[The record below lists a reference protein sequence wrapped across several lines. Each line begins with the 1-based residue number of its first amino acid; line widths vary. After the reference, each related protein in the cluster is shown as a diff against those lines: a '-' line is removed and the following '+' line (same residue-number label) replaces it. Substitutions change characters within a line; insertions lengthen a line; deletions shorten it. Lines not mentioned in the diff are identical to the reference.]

1 MAQTSRFVLAA
12 QLQLKG
18 PTRAQVNAIVNRV
31 NKQLKGIQ
39 TPDILNGTQ
48 AAKNAAKINAGL
60 SQVQKGVNKTQQ
72 SAQKLNNTFARLQQR
87 FKQRFLDA
95 TVFSAANAAI
105 VTVTAAFQNAFGEAI
120 KFEREMVRV
129 AQVTGKTAAEMAGLQ
144 STITKL
150 ATSFGSSSSELA
162 ETSVVLSQAGLN
174 ARQTEI
180 ALKAIQA
187 TDLAPTFNNMADT
200 AEGAIAILG
209 QFGGSVNDLT
219 AQLGSINAVAG
230 QFAVSSSDI
239 IDAVK
244 RGGSAFASAGGS
256 LEEFIALFTSVRS
269 TTREGAAQIATGLR
283 TIFTRIQRPQ
293 TLEYFRELGVELTD
307 VTGKLVAPF
316 EAVRRLA
323 KAFGDLEKGDTK
335 LIAVAEQ
342 LGGTRQVTRVLPLL
356 QQFAKSED
364 ALQVAVNG
372 TNSLFE
378 DRDKVLNTFQNR
390 LKRLTESFREF
401 GRALTGEAGAVGLA
415 IESLTVI
422 IRGTTQAFQQI
433 TGVLP
438 KGAAGFAALGVA
450 VGVAGKAFFGLN
462 TQMALVTGGLTALS
476 LALSTIGGEGSG
488 FSQNMQNIAT
498 SLTGVTVAVLG
509 AVTALKQLGGLS
521 SLGNIA
527 SDGLFQNK
535 FRGSVAA
542 NRQAR
547 AGGFTPGQGLR
558 LQAGGERAL
567 DAAGGAGVGLAAF
580 AATAAIFQR
589 TNKAL
594 EEYNKEVESGSMI
607 QAGAAAVQLQA
618 NKDLDNAGAALSA
631 GVGAVASVFLGPVA
645 GQLVGAVTGVV
656 TEMLFQTQIMK
667 DLAAFYRDI
676 WSNLTGGIIHSTQRI
691 AEMGETAAL
700 ANKSSQEFEQS
711 MKDLDKAVKT
721 FTEENKGERLTG
733 KDAADIFSKEFAGEL
748 SSLNRLNE
756 KIQKLSQDTADLSAE
771 EKKALE
777 AAKEARSQGEEQLK
791 GGLAFLFKNLSL
803 DGTKDFEEAIKSLDA
818 ETRAY
823 LLRYMGYNEAEKIF
837 QEQRAAVEAQL
848 ISAIEDAARKR
859 YDAELKLGEATR
871 GRIEKEIEAREL
883 IAQYGG
889 AEFTSSQRTGLILG
903 GANAGASASGISS
916 LTTGSPQELRKR
928 SEEIAKELQEVR
940 DNIALFAPDEESG
953 AKKRLEDREKEL
965 LRLNE
970 QTYTVTKELIKQK
983 QEELKIIEAKNRRE
997 QEGLEAAIAGDF
1009 DKLFQAQAAQG
1020 ATAAISLG
1028 DDKLAR
1034 AFGQTAI
1041 AAAFTDLKALQGQG
1055 VNSLFG
1061 KSIGGQGGLLQ
1072 SAASAGLAG
1081 VGITDP
1087 RAAGV
1092 LAGTTV
1098 EQNALNTEIRDLA
1111 STLPLAG
1118 QVLQDSAAKQVEA
1131 ADKQLAAA
1139 NANAVRAGADLTQ
1152 VSRFATGGSVFRKRG
1167 TDTVPAMLTPGEFVV
1182 NAKAVRRGNNLNLLR
1197 QMNGGGGG
1205 AVNGGTQ
1212 YLAGGGQV
1220 QSGGVLSIDGL
1231 SKLTATLDR
1240 FSTSFSESV
1249 TKLQNLSLQ
1258 VTIAPTSVNVNLSG
1272 GEFIRNLTDGLRQEL
1287 FVEVG
1292 RQIQNYKATEGG
1304 SLQETSSNL
1313 PSFT

>member
-1 MAQTSRFVLAA
+1 M
-12 QLQLKG
+12 
-18 PTRAQVNAIVNRV
+18 
-31 NKQLKGIQ
+31 
-39 TPDILNGTQ
+39 
-48 AAKNAAKINAGL
+48 
-60 SQVQKGVNKTQQ
+60 
-72 SAQKLNNTFARLQQR
+72 
-87 FKQRFLDA
+87 
-95 TVFSAANAAI
+95 
-105 VTVTAAFQNAFGEAI
+105 
-120 KFEREMVRV
+120 
-129 AQVTGKTAAEMAGLQ
+129 
-144 STITKL
+144 
-150 ATSFGSSSSELA
+150 
-162 ETSVVLSQAGLN
+162 
-174 ARQTEI
+174 
-180 ALKAIQA
+180 
-187 TDLAPTFNNMADT
+187 
-200 AEGAIAILG
+200 
-209 QFGGSVNDLT
+209 
-219 AQLGSINAVAG
+219 
-230 QFAVSSSDI
+230 
-239 IDAVK
+239 
-244 RGGSAFASAGGS
+244 
-256 LEEFIALFTSVRS
+256 
-269 TTREGAAQIATGLR
+269 
-283 TIFTRIQRPQ
+283 
-293 TLEYFRELGVELTD
+293 
-307 VTGKLVAPF
+307 
-316 EAVRRLA
+316 
-323 KAFGDLEKGDTK
+323 
-335 LIAVAEQ
+335 
-342 LGGTRQVTRVLPLL
+342 
-356 QQFAKSED
+356 
-364 ALQVAVNG
+364 
-372 TNSLFE
+372 
-378 DRDKVLNTFQNR
+378 
-390 LKRLTESFREF
+390 
-401 GRALTGEAGAVGLA
+401 GLA

-521 SLGNIA
+521 SLSNIA

-542 NRQAR
+542 NKQAR
-547 AGGFTPGQGLR
+547 AGGFKPGLGSQ

-567 DAAGGAGVGLAAF
+567 DAAGGAAVGLAAF

-594 EEYNKEVESGSMI
+594 DEYNKSIEDGKVI
-607 QAGAAAVQLQA
+607 QAGLAAVQVQA

-656 TEMLFQTQIMK
+656 TELLFQTEFMQE
-667 DLAAFYRDI
+667 AAVNFRNALSYM
-676 WSNLTGGIIHSTQRI
+676 TGGLIHSTDQI
-691 AEMGETAAL
+691 AATADSLAFAVK
-700 ANKSSQEFEQS
+700 ANKEFENS
-711 MKDLDKAVKT
+711 MKDLNKAVKE
-721 FTEENKGERLTG
+721 FQGEGDDKKRVTG
-733 KDAADIFSKEFAGEL
+733 NDAVTIFNDQFSGEL
-748 SSLNRLNE
+748 QSLGKLNDTIDRLG
-756 KIQKLSQDTADLSAE
+756 QKESIGKGAGFFDPDRISAE

-777 AAKEARSQGEEQLK
+777 AARESREAGEKQLK
-791 GGLAFLFKNLSL
+791 EGLGFVFENLSL
-803 DGTKDFEEAIKSLDA
+803 DGVKDFGEAFKKLDK
-818 ETRAY
+818 ETRDYINQYIGQA
-823 LLRYMGYNEAEKIF
+823 NVEKIF
-837 QEQRAAVEAQL
+837 AEKRSAVEQQL
-848 ISAIEDAARKR
+848 IADIENAARKR
-859 YDAELKLGEATR
+859 YEAELKLGEATR

-889 AEFTSSQRTGLILG
+889 PEFTSAQRTGLILG

-940 DNIALFAPDEESG
+940 DSIALFDTDEDSS
-953 AKKRLEDREKEL
+953 AKKRLQDREKEL

-1041 AAAFTDLKALQGQG
+1041 AAAFTDLKGLQSQG
-1055 VNSLFG
+1055 VNSRFG

-1081 VGITDP
+1081 VGISDP

-1118 QVLQDSAAKQVEA
+1118 QVLQDSAARQVEA

-1139 NANAVRAGADLTQ
+1139 NANAVRAGADLTK

-1197 QMNGGGGG
+1197 SMNGGGGG
-1205 AVNGGTQ
+1205 AVNGGGTQ